1 MSRIVA
7 LTYGALR
14 HAFFLVAFLTALAL
28 VENAVVTRTL
38 DLGPQTSLA
47 EALIVNLALLSLFAT
62 QHSLG
67 LLLEERDLVDLLGDD
82 YRRYRKRVAMLAPW
96 LRTRQ

>member
-7 LTYGALR
+7 LIYGALG
-14 HAFFLVAFLTALAL
+14 HAVFPVTFLTTLAF
-28 VENAVVTRTL
+28 VENAIVTRTL

-47 EALIVNLALLSLFAT
+47 EVLIINLALLTLFAT

-67 LLLEERDLVDLLGDD
+67 LLLEERDLVDLFGDD
-82 YRRYRKRVAMLAPW
+82 YRCYRQRMAMLAPW